1 MRITVIG
8 CGYLGTTHAAGM
20 AELGYEV
27 LGVEV
32 SPTQLATLAE
42 GRAPFYEP
50 DLEPLL
56 RRHVESGALRFTDS
70 FEEAGAFGDV
80 HFLCVGTPQ
89 QAQGLGAD
97 LSQVEGSVRSLAPH
111 LRDGALVVGKSTV
124 PVGTAE
130 RLAGIL
136 AEHAPSARLGWNPEF
151 LREGYAVQD
160 TLHPDRL
167 VFGVSEP
174 SVESTLREVYAKVLA
189 EDTPVVVTD
198 FATAELVKVSAN
210 AFLATKISFINAV
223 AEVCEVTG
231 ADVVDLADALGHDNR
246 IGRRFLNAGVGF
258 GGGCLPKDVRAFQH
272 RAGELGADH
281 LMSLLRDV
289 DAINTH
295 RRESVVSQA
304 REMLGT
310 IAGSRV
316 AVLGAAFKPNSDDIR
331 DSPALWVAG
340 QLHLAGAQVSVHDPQ
355 AMDNAR
361 KRFPTLGYV
370 DSPVAACD
378 DADLVLHLTEWPQFR
393 ELDPQELA
401 SVVRRRQV
409 LDGRNVLDPARWRAA
424 GWTFRGMGRR

>member
-32 SPTQLATLAE
+32 SPTQLATLTE

-56 RRHVESGALRFTDS
+56 RRHVDSGALRFTDS
-70 FEEAGAFGDV
+70 YEEAGAFGDV

-111 LRDGALVVGKSTV
+111 LRDGALVVGKSTE

-130 RLAGIL
+130 RLAEIL
-136 AEHAPSARLGWNPEF
+136 AEDAPSARLGWNPEF

-223 AEVCEVTG
+223 AEVCELTG

-316 AVLGAAFKPNSDDIR
+316 AVLGAAFKPDSDDIR

-370 DSPVAACD
+370 DSPVTACE

-393 ELDPQELA
+393 EIDPQELA